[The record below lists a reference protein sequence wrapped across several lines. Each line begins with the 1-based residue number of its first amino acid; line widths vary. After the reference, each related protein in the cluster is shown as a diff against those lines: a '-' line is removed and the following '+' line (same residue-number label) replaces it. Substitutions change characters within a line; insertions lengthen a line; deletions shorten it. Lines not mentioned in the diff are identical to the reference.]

1 MSEVRRIIHVDMD
14 AFYASVEQRD
24 DPALRGKPVAVGG
37 QPGSRGVVAASS
49 YEARAFGVRS
59 AMPMARAVRLC
70 PELVIVKP
78 DFPRYRAAS
87 QQVLDIFRS
96 CTPLVEPLSLD
107 EAYLD
112 VTENRWGEAL
122 ATPVARRL
130 KQRIR
135 EEVRLTASAG
145 VAPNKFLA
153 KIASG
158 WQKPDGL
165 TVISPGRVEAFLQQL
180 PVGALWGVG
189 PVTAGKLRK
198 IGIERLVEVRTADPD
213 ALRRAVGSLAE
224 VLRRLALGDDPRPV
238 VPDRPYKSSS
248 SENTYNEDLLA
259 LDAIR
264 AEIERMARQTAA
276 WLARK
281 ELLAR
286 TVTIKVRYAD
296 FSTVTRSHTAAAPTR
311 DADEIAARALTLL
324 ERTDAGRRPIR
335 LLGAGVH
342 GLGGDDAAIGIP
354 GVLQFED

>member
-1 MSEVRRIIHVDMD
+1 MD

-37 QPGSRGVVAASS
+37 QPGARGVVAASS

-59 AMPMARAVRLC
+59 AMPMARALRLC
-70 PELVIVKP
+70 PALVVVRP

-87 QQVLDIFRS
+87 QQILDIFRS

-112 VTENRWGEAL
+112 VSVNRWGEPL
-122 ATPVARRL
+122 ATAVARRL

-135 EEVRLTASAG
+135 EETQLTASAG

-180 PVGALWGVG
+180 PVDALWGVG
-189 PVTAGKLRK
+189 PVTAAKLKK
-198 IGIERLVEVRTADPD
+198 IGIARLVEVRTADPD
-213 ALRRAVGSLAE
+213 LLRRAVGGLADT
-224 VLRRLALGDDPRPV
+224 LRRLALGDDPRPV

-248 SENTYNEDLLA
+248 SENTYNEDVLA
-259 LDAIR
+259 MDAIR

-276 WLARK
+276 WLERK
-281 ELLAR
+281 ALLAR

-296 FSTVTRSHTAAAPTR
+296 FTTVTRSHTAAPTR
-311 DADEIAARALTLL
+311 DPGEIVQRALTLL
-324 ERTDAGRRPIR
+324 ARTDAGRRPIR

-342 GLGGDDAAIGIP
+342 GLAGDDAAIGFP
-354 GVLQFED
+354 GALKFEV

>member
-1 MSEVRRIIHVDMD
+1 MSAGGGRR
-14 AFYASVEQRD
+14 R
-24 DPALRGKPVAVGG
+24 
-37 QPGSRGVVAASS
+37 
-49 YEARAFGVRS
+49 ARKGARS
-59 AMPMARAVRLC
+59 AGAQG
-70 PELVIVKP
+70 
-78 DFPRYRAAS
+78 FPWGA
-87 QQVLDIFRS
+87 
-96 CTPLVEPLSLD
+96 PWSLE

-112 VTENRWGEAL
+112 VPVNRGNEPL
-122 ATPVARRL
+122 ATPVAKRL

-135 EEVRLTASAG
+135 EELGLTASAG
-145 VAPNKFLA
+145 GAPDKVLA

-180 PVGALWGVG
+180 PVDALWGVG
-189 PVTAGKLRK
+189 PVTAAKLRK
-198 IGIERLVEVRTADPD
+198 IGIDRLVEVRTAD
-213 ALRRAVGSLAE
+213 AELLRRAVGSLAD
-224 VLRRLALGDDPRPV
+224 VLKRLALGDDPRPV

-248 SENTYNEDLLA
+248 SENTYNDDLLE

-264 AEIERMARQTAA
+264 AEIGRMARQSAE

-296 FSTVTRSHTAAAPTR
+296 FTTVTRSHSSAPTR
-311 DADEIAARALTLL
+311 DPGEIVARALTLL

-342 GLGGDDAAIGIP
+342 GLAGDDAAIGFP
-354 GVLQFED
+354 GALRFED